1 MCICFSPLFTSPA
14 RLVCTADC
22 LNVLCIFL
30 ADLVLSTFSGKLSI
44 LIINLCIRVFTR
56 AGGDSRHVKR
66 LSHEKCCIYGN
77 GLVSQKILWLIFKIE
92 PNLCVLSDHPLH
104 KLIQSQHDL
113 KSTVATPQNHRC
125 SNIVK
130 RVPFPCPVW
139 ERWHGSPNRTVG
151 ISPRH
156 AVDIAFECYLR
167 SCACVSC
174 AADKCVRSI
183 WNRSN
188 EFFSICGFPIRS
200 A

>member
-1 MCICFSPLFTSPA
+1 MYTSIYES
-14 RLVCTADC
+14 RWR
-22 LNVLCIFL
+22 F
-30 ADLVLSTFSGKLSI
+30 K
-44 LIINLCIRVFTR
+44 TR
-56 AGGDSRHVKR
+56 KA
-66 LSHEKCCIYGN
+66 
-77 GLVSQKILWLIFKIE
+77 LVSRKVLYLWKWFSVTENLWLIFEIE

-113 KSTVATPQNHRC
+113 KPTVATPQNHRC